1 MSDEIVQQ
9 TIVRAVQ
16 RAYDGWAGEHPS
28 LAAVID
34 RISLTECAVESLKDS
49 AEYQQAIAA
58 YHRDMSD
65 ANLLNRLVE
74 LAAPIVMSLLAG

>member
-1 MSDEIVQQ
+1 MIDEIVQQ

-16 RAYDGWAGEHPS
+16 QAYDGWAGEHPS

-34 RISLTECAVESLKDS
+34 RISLTESAVESLKDS
-49 AEYQQAIAA
+49 TEYQQAIAA

-65 ANLLNRLVE
+65 VNLLNRLVE
-74 LAAPIVMSLLAG
+74 LAAPLVTSLLAG

>member
-34 RISLTECAVESLKDS
+34 RISLTESAVESLKDS
-49 AEYQQAIAA
+49 TEYQQAIAA

-74 LAAPIVMSLLAG
+74 LAGPIVTAMLVG